1 MKRLTPA
8 LSGAILALA
17 LMVWAADL
25 RKPAAEE
32 AGSASP
38 PAGACPNAAA
48 AFTDPLSAP
57 HWNGW
62 GVDPAQSRFQP
73 AEMAQLAAADVPR
86 LKLKWAFGFPGA
98 TFAFAQPTVIG
109 GRVFIGSQAGKVY
122 SLDASTGCT
131 YWEFDAGALV
141 RAAVTLGPTP
151 AGWTAY
157 VGDRRGNLH
166 AVDAVTG
173 KALWTTQVDDHPAAR
188 ITGAPTLVGTTLY
201 VPVSSTE
208 EALATNPKYSC
219 CSFRG
224 SSSRSRHRP
233 ERCCGRVTPL
243 PRSRGPAR

>member
-109 GRVFIGSQAGKVY
+109 GRVFIGSQAGKAIR
-122 SLDASTGCT
+122 SM
-131 YWEFDAGALV
+131 
-141 RAAVTLGPTP
+141 RA
-151 AGWTAY
+151 
-157 VGDRRGNLH
+157 
-166 AVDAVTG
+166 
-173 KALWTTQVDDHPAAR
+173 PAAR
-188 ITGAPTLVGTTLY
+188 TG
-201 VPVSSTE
+201 SSTP
-208 EALATNPKYSC
+208 APWCARPLRLDRLRRDGRRMSATDAAIFMPWMQ
-219 CSFRG
+219 
-224 SSSRSRHRP
+224 
-233 ERCCGRVTPL
+233 
-243 PRSRGPAR
+243 